1 MVVSQSL
8 VLCSVLV
15 TEDLVLSA
23 HVTLTAEDL
32 SCVATDEGCGN
43 CKALSV
49 GVLVDVKLGTI
60 LSMPGS
66 AGSQGGSTPGYA
78 LKVQISTEKKRET
91 LGWAKF

>member
-15 TEDLVLSA
+15 TEDRVLSA

-66 AGSQGGSTPGYA
+66 AGSQGGSTPGYV
-78 LKVQISTEKKRET
+78 LKVQISTEKKE
-91 LGWAKF
+91 KH